1 MRGVPPAE
9 LRALLELRLEE
20 IHVRIAGS
28 PAQADL
34 HSPENSAAWHAQLEP
49 AALVQAVAAQ
59 TQPAT
64 RAPSRWPL
72 LLALALASLA
82 LGWFVV
88 SRERW
93 SARVESLR
101 AQLVAHPGFV
111 LSGIDSKPW
120 RSLVVHG
127 LLDPDAATLDSVL
140 KDADLG
146 DAKTALDL
154 NGYLSSSDAILARRA
169 ARLLTPPEGVHL
181 AVNDSVLTL
190 AGKAPSAWIASAREH
205 AGWIAGIGRVAFA
218 VSPDTDPVAL
228 ARAELEAL
236 LRGLPALRVPFAVGA
251 RPEPAAAAVVEEIAR
266 RVHRARELATA
277 AQVDLVLTSI
287 GMNDE
292 GGSSEM
298 NLHQRSARSHWLAD
312 ALAARGIA
320 DVHGSDLP
328 DADLASQRSA
338 HLRGSIRVP
347 SP

>member
-1 MRGVPPAE
+1 
-9 LRALLELRLEE
+9 
-20 IHVRIAGS
+20 
-28 PAQADL
+28 
-34 HSPENSAAWHAQLEP
+34 
-49 AALVQAVAAQ
+49 
-59 TQPAT
+59 
-64 RAPSRWPL
+64 
-72 LLALALASLA
+72 
-82 LGWFVV
+82 
-88 SRERW
+88 
-93 SARVESLR
+93 
-101 AQLVAHPGFV
+101 
-111 LSGIDSKPW
+111 
-120 RSLVVHG
+120 

-236 LRGLPALRVPFAVGA
+236 LQGLPALRVPFAVGA

-338 HLRGSIRVP
+338 HLRGSIRAP